1 MLGFRVHG
9 GEDFAAVLCLR
20 GLGGHCGPPA
30 EALNAKRLDDP
41 EMTAPVPATGEIAAS
56 VMPESAAAE
65 VDNARVPILAGLV
78 GSVFMAIGSLGVG
91 WLAPVSELRR
101 VPIFIWMRTEA
112 LGVALAI
119 VLLAVGGM
127 LLVRSWLRLGQRVSV
142 WGPAARK
149 ATLQA
154 IAAWGL
160 PMMFTVPLFSR
171 DVYAYIG
178 QGRLMVEGFN
188 PYENGISALSNYFQL
203 GADRLWTEAP
213 VPYGQLFL
221 WIEQFV
227 VWSTNVQPEV
237 SVMLF
242 RLVALVGVVLCII
255 YVPKLAELHGV
266 NPHRALWLTAANPL
280 FLTNFIASVHNDALM
295 IGLALAGLYYSATR
309 RVVLGIVLV
318 TLSIAVKPITVVFL
332 PFIGLIW
339 AGKNAGWPRKFLFW
353 GLTGGLSLAILYALS
368 LVNGFGFGWINGLSA
383 PGSIFIWYAPV
394 GLVGLMVASVSN
406 AFGLDGWTLA
416 DWVFDAG
423 KVLAVGIVAFQI
435 FKGEHNRLI
444 RRLTLGF
451 AAVVVLAPMIQSWY
465 VVWLIPL
472 FAVTGIRND
481 WQVKAL
487 YFIVSFFMIY
497 AISDQLEVFPYLQ
510 TEDLGLPL
518 VLARFA
524 AAITGLL
531 FAMYLI
537 FMDPQTKRLFRKSAE
552 PVTERPVI

>member
-1 MLGFRVHG
+1 
-9 GEDFAAVLCLR
+9 
-20 GLGGHCGPPA
+20 
-30 EALNAKRLDDP
+30 
-41 EMTAPVPATGEIAAS
+41 MTAPVPATGEIAAS

-142 WGPAARK
+142 WGPEARK

-353 GLTGGLSLAILYALS
+353 GMTGGLSLAILYALS

-510 TEDLGLPL
+510 TEDLGLAL

>member
-1 MLGFRVHG
+1 VAW
-9 GEDFAAVLCLR
+9 AATAAR
-20 GLGGHCGPPA
+20 RA

-56 VMPESAAAE
+56 VMPESAAAD
-65 VDNARVPILAGLV
+65 VDNARSPILAGLV

-112 LGVALAI
+112 IGVALAI

-127 LLVRSWLRLGQRVSV
+127 LLVRSWLRLGQRVRV

-227 VWSTNVQPEV
+227 VWSTNVQPEA

-309 RVVLGIVLV
+309 RVVLGILLV

-394 GLVGLMVASVSN
+394 GLVGLVVASVSN

-435 FKGEHNRLI
+435 FTGEHNRLI

-510 TEDLGLPL
+510 TEDLGLAL

>member
-1 MLGFRVHG
+1 
-9 GEDFAAVLCLR
+9 
-20 GLGGHCGPPA
+20 
-30 EALNAKRLDDP
+30 
-41 EMTAPVPATGEIAAS
+41 MTAPLPATGDMAAS
-56 VMPESAAAE
+56 VIPEPAAAQ
-65 VDNARVPILAGLV
+65 VDNARSPILAGLV
-78 GSVFMAIGSLGVG
+78 GSVLMVFGSLGVG

-112 LGVALAI
+112 IGVALAI
-119 VLLAVGGM
+119 VLVAVGGM
-127 LLVRSWLRLGQRVSV
+127 LLVRSWLRLGQRVRV

-160 PMMFTVPLFSR
+160 PLMFTVPLFSR

-203 GADRLWTEAP
+203 GADKQWTEAP

-227 VWSTNVQPEV
+227 VWSTNVQPEA

-242 RLVALVGVVLCII
+242 RLVALFGVVLCVI

-295 IGLALAGLYYSATR
+295 IGLALAGLYYAATR

-318 TLSIAVKPITVVFL
+318 TLSIAVKPITIVFL

-353 GLTGGLSLAILYALS
+353 GLTGGLSLAILYGLS

-383 PGSIFIWYAPV
+383 PGSLFIWYAPV
-394 GLVGLMVASVSN
+394 GLVGLVVASVSN

-423 KVLAVGIVAFQI
+423 KILAVGIVAFQI
-435 FKGEHNRLI
+435 FKGEHERLI

-451 AAVVVLAPMIQSWY
+451 AAIVVLAPMIQAWY

-510 TEDLGLPL
+510 TEDLGLAL

-537 FMDPQTKRLFRKSAE
+537 FMDPDTKRLFRKSAE

>member
-1 MLGFRVHG
+1 
-9 GEDFAAVLCLR
+9 
-20 GLGGHCGPPA
+20 
-30 EALNAKRLDDP
+30 
-41 EMTAPVPATGEIAAS
+41 MTAPVPAAGEMAAS
-56 VMPESAAAE
+56 VIPVSAVAE
-65 VDNARVPILAGLV
+65 VDNARSPILGGLV
-78 GSVFMAIGSLGVG
+78 GSVLMVFGSLGVG

-101 VPIFIWMRTEA
+101 VPVFIWMRTEA
-112 LGVALAI
+112 IGVALAI
-119 VLLAVGGM
+119 VLIAVGGM
-127 LLVRSWLRLGQRVSV
+127 LLVRSWLRLGQRIRV
-142 WGPAARK
+142 WGPAARN

-160 PMMFTVPLFSR
+160 PLMFTVPLFSR

-203 GADRLWTEAP
+203 GADKLWTEAP
-213 VPYGQLFL
+213 VPYGQVFL

-227 VWSTNVQPEV
+227 VWSTNVQPEA

-242 RLVALVGVVLCII
+242 RLVALFGVVLCVI

-295 IGLALAGLYYSATR
+295 IGLALAGLYHAATR

-318 TLSIAVKPITVVFL
+318 TLSIAIKPITIVFL

-339 AGKNAGWPRKFLFW
+339 AGKNAGWPRKFLYW
-353 GLTGGLSLAILYALS
+353 GLTGGLSLAILYGLS

-383 PGSIFIWYAPV
+383 PGSLFIWYAPV
-394 GLVGLMVASVSN
+394 GLVGLVVASVSS

-423 KVLAVGIVAFQI
+423 KVLAVGFVAFQI
-435 FKGEHNRLI
+435 FKGEHERLI
-444 RRLTLGF
+444 RRLTLAF
-451 AAVVVLAPMIQSWY
+451 AAIVVLAPMIQAWY

-481 WQVKAL
+481 WQVKAM
-487 YFIVSFFMIY
+487 YFIVSFFMVY

-510 TEDLGLPL
+510 TEDLGLAL
-518 VLARFA
+518 ALARFA
-524 AAITGLL
+524 AAVTGLL
-531 FAMYLI
+531 FALYLI
-537 FMDPQTKRLFRKSAE
+537 FMDPGTKRLFRKPAA

>member
-1 MLGFRVHG
+1 
-9 GEDFAAVLCLR
+9 
-20 GLGGHCGPPA
+20 
-30 EALNAKRLDDP
+30 
-41 EMTAPVPATGEIAAS
+41 MTAPVPATGEMAAS
-56 VMPESAAAE
+56 VILKPAEAE
-65 VDNARVPILAGLV
+65 VDNARSPILAGLV
-78 GSVFMAIGSLGVG
+78 GSVLMVLGSLGVG

-112 LGVALAI
+112 IGVALAI
-119 VLLAVGGM
+119 VLVAVGGM
-127 LLVRSWLRLGQRVSV
+127 LLVRSWLRLGQRIRV
-142 WGPAARK
+142 WGPAARR

-160 PMMFTVPLFSR
+160 PLMFTVPLFSR

-203 GADRLWTEAP
+203 GADKLWTEAP

-227 VWSTNVQPEV
+227 VWSTNVQPEA

-242 RLVALVGVVLCII
+242 RLIALFGVVLCVI

-266 NPHRALWLTAANPL
+266 NPHRAVWLTAANPL

-295 IGLALAGLYYSATR
+295 IGLALAGLYYAATR

-318 TLSIAVKPITVVFL
+318 TLSIAVKPITIVFL

-339 AGKNAGWPRKFLFW
+339 AGKNAGWPRKFMFW
-353 GLTGGLSLAILYALS
+353 GLTGGLSLAILYGLS

-383 PGSIFIWYAPV
+383 PGSLFIWYAPV

-423 KVLAVGIVAFQI
+423 KLLAVGVVAFQI

-444 RRLTLGF
+444 RRLTLAF
-451 AAVVVLAPMIQSWY
+451 AAIVVLAPMIQSWY

-510 TEDLGLPL
+510 TEDLGLAL

-524 AAITGLL
+524 AAITGLV

-537 FMDPQTKRLFRKSAE
+537 FMDPDTKRLFRKSAE

>member
-1 MLGFRVHG
+1 MYHALAG
-9 GEDFAAVLCLR
+9 LR
-20 GLGGHCGPPA
+20 GPPGGSA
-30 EALNAKRLDDP
+30 ERKRLDDP
-41 EMTAPVPATGEIAAS
+41 EMTAPLPATGEMAADTI
-56 VMPESAAAE
+56 PAITAAE
-65 VDNARVPILAGLV
+65 VDNARSPLIAGFI
-78 GSVFMAIGSLGVG
+78 GSVFMMIGSLGVG

-101 VPIFIWMRTEA
+101 MPLFIWMRTEA
-112 LGVALAI
+112 FGVALSI

-127 LLVRSWLRLGQRVSV
+127 LLVRAWLRLGQRVRV
-142 WGPAARK
+142 WGLQARR

-154 IAAWGL
+154 VVAWGL

-203 GADRLWTEAP
+203 GADKMWTEAP

-227 VWSTNVQPEV
+227 VWSTNVQPEA

-242 RLVALVGVVLCII
+242 RLAAVIGIVLCII
-255 YVPKLAELHGV
+255 YVPKLADLHGV

-295 IGLALAGLYYSATR
+295 IGLALAGLYYCATR

-318 TLSIAVKPITVVFL
+318 TLSISVKPITIVFL
-332 PFIGLIW
+332 PFIGLLW
-339 AGKNAGWPRKFLFW
+339 AGKDASWPRKFLFW
-353 GLTGGLSLAILYALS
+353 GLTAGLSLALLFAMS
-368 LVNGFGFGWINGLSA
+368 RVNGFGFGWINGLSA
-383 PGSIFIWYAPV
+383 PGSIWIWYAPV
-394 GLVGLMVASVSN
+394 GLMGLVVASIAN
-406 AFGLDGWTLA
+406 AFGLDGWGLA
-416 DWVFDAG
+416 KWVYDAG
-423 KVLAVGIVAFQI
+423 KLLAVGIIAWQI
-435 FKGEHNRLI
+435 FKGDHDRLM

-451 AAVVVLAPMIQSWY
+451 AAVVLLAPMIQSWY

-472 FAVTGIRND
+472 FAVTGIRDD

-487 YFIVSFFMIY
+487 YFIVSFFMVY

-510 TEDLGLPL
+510 TEDLGLAL
-518 VLARFA
+518 ALARNG
-524 AAITGLL
+524 AAIIALM
-531 FAMYLI
+531 FALYLI
-537 FMDPQTKRLFRKSAE
+537 FLDPRTKQLFSKPDQ
-552 PVTERPVI
+552 PVTSRPVI

>member
-1 MLGFRVHG
+1 
-9 GEDFAAVLCLR
+9 
-20 GLGGHCGPPA
+20 
-30 EALNAKRLDDP
+30 
-41 EMTAPVPATGEIAAS
+41 MTAPVPATGERAAS
-56 VMPESAAAE
+56 VVPGSVAVVPGSVAAE
-65 VDNARVPILAGLV
+65 VDNARSPILAGLV
-78 GSVFMAIGSLGVG
+78 GSVLMMIGSLGVG

-101 VPIFIWMRTEA
+101 VPVFIWMRTEA

-119 VLLAVGGM
+119 VLLAIGGM
-127 LLVRSWLRLGQRVSV
+127 LLVRSWLRLGQRVRV
-142 WGPAARK
+142 WGPQARR

-154 IAAWGL
+154 VAAWGM

-203 GADRLWTEAP
+203 GADKMWTEAP

-227 VWSTNVQPEV
+227 VWSTNVHPEA

-242 RLVALVGVVLCII
+242 RLVALAGVVLCII

-309 RVVLGIVLV
+309 RAVLGIFLV
-318 TLSIAVKPITVVFL
+318 TLSIAVKPITIVFL
-332 PFIGLIW
+332 PFIGLLW
-339 AGKNAGWPRKFLFW
+339 AGKNAGWSRKFLFW
-353 GLTGGLSLAILYALS
+353 TLTAGMSLAILYGLS

-394 GLVGLMVASVSN
+394 GLVGLVVAIISN

-416 DWVFDAG
+416 GWVFDAG
-423 KVLAVGIVAFQI
+423 KLLAVGIVAFQI
-435 FKGEHNRLI
+435 FKGDHDRLM
-444 RRLTLGF
+444 RRLTLAF
-451 AAVVVLAPMIQSWY
+451 AAVVILAPMIQSWY

-510 TEDLGLPL
+510 TEDLGLAL
-518 VLARFA
+518 VLARVA
-524 AAITGLL
+524 AALTGLL
-531 FAMYLI
+531 FGLYLI
-537 FMDPQTKRLFRKSAE
+537 FWDPRTRRLFRKTHD
-552 PVTERPVI
+552 PVVERPVI

>member
-1 MLGFRVHG
+1 
-9 GEDFAAVLCLR
+9 
-20 GLGGHCGPPA
+20 
-30 EALNAKRLDDP
+30 
-41 EMTAPVPATGEIAAS
+41 MTAPVPATGEMATS
-56 VMPESAAAE
+56 VIPEPAAAD
-65 VDNARVPILAGLV
+65 VDNARSSILAGFV
-78 GSVFMAIGSLGVG
+78 GSVLMVFGSLGVG

-112 LGVALAI
+112 IGVALAI
-119 VLLAVGGM
+119 VLVAVGGM
-127 LLVRSWLRLGQRVSV
+127 LLVRSWLRLGQRVRV

-160 PMMFTVPLFSR
+160 PLMFTVPLFSR

-203 GADRLWTEAP
+203 GADKQWTEAP

-227 VWSTNVQPEV
+227 VWSTNVQPEA

-242 RLVALVGVVLCII
+242 RLVALFGVVLCVI

-295 IGLALAGLYYSATR
+295 IGLALAGLYYAATR

-318 TLSIAVKPITVVFL
+318 TLSIAVKPITIVFL

-353 GLTGGLSLAILYALS
+353 GLTGGLSLTILYGLS

-383 PGSIFIWYAPV
+383 PGSLFIWYAPV
-394 GLVGLMVASVSN
+394 GLVGLVVASVSN

-423 KVLAVGIVAFQI
+423 KILAVGIVAFQI
-435 FKGEHNRLI
+435 FRGEHERLI

-451 AAVVVLAPMIQSWY
+451 AAIVVLAPMIQAWY

-510 TEDLGLPL
+510 TEDLGLAL
-518 VLARFA
+518 VLARIA

-537 FMDPQTKRLFRKSAE
+537 FMDPDTKRLFRKSAE